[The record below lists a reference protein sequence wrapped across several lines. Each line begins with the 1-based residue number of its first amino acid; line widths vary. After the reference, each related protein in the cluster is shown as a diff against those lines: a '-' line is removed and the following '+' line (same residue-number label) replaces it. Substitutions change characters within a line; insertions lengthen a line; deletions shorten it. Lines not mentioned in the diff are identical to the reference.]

1 MSGSHDGGGAALLE
15 PRAPRTGSGGPPPD
29 SGGGDEGHGG
39 SGGNGDGD
47 LPEDADP
54 EWQPYRGP
62 GSAELAL
69 RLTSVAI
76 VSLFLIF
83 TAVFVHLRN
92 TAPQWPPPDLPAAPR
107 SLMLSTLF
115 LALSST
121 LLVRAAV
128 AQGDG
133 QRGKQ
138 ARWLAGTLAA
148 GLGFLTSQ
156 AVIWW
161 RLIESD
167 LLPSS
172 GRAVALFYIFTGLH
186 AVHVLAGLAYLTH
199 LWFRARSPR
208 APRPTPNNLRLVGIY
223 WHLMG
228 LIWVVLLTL
237 LWFPV

>member
-1 MSGSHDGGGAALLE
+1 MDRPHAGGGAALLE
-15 PRAPRTGSGGPPPD
+15 PRAPRAGGGGPPTD
-29 SGGGDEGHGG
+29 SGGGDGG
-39 SGGNGDGD
+39 RGRNGGNGDD
-47 LPEDADP
+47 DFQEDADP

-69 RLTSVAI
+69 RLISLAI

-107 SLMLSTLF
+107 SLMVSTVF

-128 AQGDG
+128 AKGEG
-133 QRGKQ
+133 QRRRQ
-138 ARWLAGTLAA
+138 AGWLAGTLMA
-148 GLGFLTSQ
+148 GFGFLISQ

-161 RLIESD
+161 KLVESG

-172 GRAVALFYIFTGLH
+172 GQTVALFYIFTGLH